1 MVLSMTGYGSDII
14 NTKDINIDIEVK
26 SLNSKYFDFNY
37 RTNYDNKLL
46 ENEIRN
52 LIKSKLIRGKVD
64 VKINFNQSNLLDSNE
79 LNKKKI
85 KAYFNEIKE
94 VLSGS
99 NEINDKE
106 ILKNILSNL
115 SLFTSEK
122 KIHIS
127 NRIIM
132 RGIRNSVNRCIIF
145 RKEEGIS
152 IHNDLKKNIDLISQE
167 LIKILR
173 IDKNKKN
180 NLTKKIKNSVSKLKN
195 ISFDKYRIE
204 QEILFY
210 LERLD
215 INEEVLR
222 LKNHVSL
229 FKKTLSSKKP
239 IGKKLNFISQ
249 EIGRE
254 INTIGSKCSNFRIQK
269 SVINMKEHLEKI
281 KEENYNVL

>member
-1 MVLSMTGYGSDII
+1 
-14 NTKDINIDIEVK
+14 
-26 SLNSKYFDFNY
+26 
-37 RTNYDNKLL
+37 
-46 ENEIRN
+46 
-52 LIKSKLIRGKVD
+52 
-64 VKINFNQSNLLDSNE
+64 
-79 LNKKKI
+79 
-85 KAYFNEIKE
+85 
-94 VLSGS
+94 
-99 NEINDKE
+99 
-106 ILKNILSNL
+106 
-115 SLFTSEK
+115 
-122 KIHIS
+122 
-127 NRIIM
+127 M

-173 IDKNKKN
+173 IDKDKKN

-222 LKNHVSL
+222 LKNHLNL

>member
-37 RTNYDNKLL
+37 RSNYDNKLL

-106 ILKNILSNL
+106 ILKNILNNL

-132 RGIRNSVNRCIIF
+132 RGIRNSINRCIIF

-180 NLTKKIKNSVSKLKN
+180 NLTKKIKDSVSKLKN
-195 ISFDKYRIE
+195 ISIDKYRIE

-222 LKNHVSL
+222 LKNHISL

-254 INTIGSKCSNFRIQK
+254 INTIGSKCSNFQIQK

>member
-106 ILKNILSNL
+106 ILKNILNNL

-132 RGIRNSVNRCIIF
+132 RGIRNSINRCIIF

-152 IHNDLKKNIDLISQE
+152 IHNDLKKNIDLILQE

-180 NLTKKIKNSVSKLKN
+180 NLTKKIKDSVSKLKN
-195 ISFDKYRIE
+195 ISIDKYRIE

-222 LKNHVSL
+222 LKNHVIL

>member
-37 RTNYDNKLL
+37 RSNYDNKLL

-106 ILKNILSNL
+106 ILKNILNNL

-132 RGIRNSVNRCIIF
+132 RGIRNSINRCIIF

-152 IHNDLKKNIDLISQE
+152 IHNDLKKNIDLILQE

-180 NLTKKIKNSVSKLKN
+180 NLTKKIKDRVSKLKN
-195 ISFDKYRIE
+195 ISIDKYRIE

-222 LKNHVSL
+222 LKNHISL

-254 INTIGSKCSNFRIQK
+254 INTIGSKCSNFQIQK

>member
-37 RTNYDNKLL
+37 RSNYDNKLL

-106 ILKNILSNL
+106 ILKNLLNNL

-132 RGIRNSVNRCIIF
+132 RGIRNSINRCIIF

-152 IHNDLKKNIDLISQE
+152 IHYDLKKNIDLISQE

-173 IDKNKKN
+173 VDKNKKN

-195 ISFDKYRIE
+195 ISIDKYRIE

-222 LKNHVSL
+222 LKNHISL

-254 INTIGSKCSNFRIQK
+254 INTIGSKCSNFQIQK

>member
-37 RTNYDNKLL
+37 RSNYDNKLL

-52 LIKSKLIRGKVD
+52 FIKSKLIRGKVD

-106 ILKNILSNL
+106 ILKNILNNL

-132 RGIRNSVNRCIIF
+132 RGIRNSINKCIIF

-152 IHNDLKKNIDLISQE
+152 IHYDLKKNIDLISQE

-173 IDKNKKN
+173 VDKNKKN

-195 ISFDKYRIE
+195 ISIDKYRIE

-222 LKNHVSL
+222 LKNHISL
-229 FKKTLSSKKP
+229 FKKTLNSKKP

-254 INTIGSKCSNFRIQK
+254 INTIGSKCSNFQIQK

>member
-37 RTNYDNKLL
+37 RSNYDNKLL

-106 ILKNILSNL
+106 ILKNILNNL

-132 RGIRNSVNRCIIF
+132 RGIRNSINRCIIF

-152 IHNDLKKNIDLISQE
+152 IHYDLKKNIDLISQE

-173 IDKNKKN
+173 VDKNKKN

-195 ISFDKYRIE
+195 ISIDKYRIE

-222 LKNHVSL
+222 LKNHISL

-254 INTIGSKCSNFRIQK
+254 INTIGSKCSNFQIQK